1 MIEQSE
7 LYKRFQSF
15 SFAGYAKTIRN
26 ILSAYEI
33 VDITI
38 NKIVDKINN
47 GENGPFYIYRRAAI
61 LCDDSG
67 SDLQISNQ
75 AYGSMPLVIVL
86 QPTSIILYNNQIGT
100 TICEYENLCD
110 NLDYLMPLYSWD
122 VNKSDHYKTLEL
134 DILVESLYRALKLDD
149 NEEDCIRNFIFSL
162 LYIAHFR
169 CLLNLDDITK
179 GLCEYTKSDDCKLT
193 EVFEYFLKKK
203 CPFVT

>member
-1 MIEQSE
+1 MIDQSE

-15 SFAGYAKTIRN
+15 SFAGYAKTIRS

-47 GENGPFYIYRRAAI
+47 GESGPFYVYRRAVI

-86 QPTSIILYNNQIGT
+86 QPTRIILYNNQIGT
-100 TICEYENLCD
+100 TTCGYEKLCD
-110 NLDYLMPLYSWD
+110 NLD
-122 VNKSDHYKTLEL
+122 
-134 DILVESLYRALKLDD
+134 
-149 NEEDCIRNFIFSL
+149 
-162 LYIAHFR
+162 
-169 CLLNLDDITK
+169 
-179 GLCEYTKSDDCKLT
+179 
-193 EVFEYFLKKK
+193 
-203 CPFVT
+203 